1 MSVSKGEE
9 NVEQHKTAFSGTSYL
24 ILIQLASRFFTFAG
38 NQVLLRFL
46 TPIILGVALQL
57 DLYSVTVLYFSRESL
72 RVALQ
77 RQPLD
82 ETAKSGKGPD
92 TVRVNRGRQAQ
103 AAVNASYI
111 ACALGI
117 PLAVVL
123 AILYTQRGF
132 QEVLDSPYF
141 KLSLV
146 IYGYATII
154 ELLSEPAFVVI
165 QQRGLYRSRAVTETW
180 AACMKC
186 LAACGTAFA
195 GRVLGH
201 QLGVLPFAI
210 GQIAYANA
218 ILVGYMVSVYTA
230 CKDDAFSLLLRPITS
245 SDNMYWHQRFSRPL
259 LSLTLSMYIQTGVK
273 QLLSQADSVILVA
286 LSSLEDQGAFS
297 LASNYGG
304 LVARIVFQP
313 IEESSRNSFGML
325 LAQDK
330 MNGKSKDGLNSALR
344 HLSTVLRF
352 YSIISIFAF
361 FFAPFLLPLLVK
373 YVVGSRWFSPEV
385 AGLLSSY
392 AVYIPFMAFNGI
404 AEAFVSSVASTA
416 DLRRQAIWM
425 AGYTAIF
432 GVSAYVFLQVLSLGA
447 RGLVYANA
455 ANMFFRTAWSWLYI
469 QGYAKEH
476 DARLNTQLIIPNP
489 MSIAT
494 GVAVAAYL
502 RTASQGNPGLVEFV
516 IMIAVC
522 GIAGI
527 AM

>member
-218 ILVGYMVSVYTA
+218 IL
-230 CKDDAFSLLLRPITS
+230 
-245 SDNMYWHQRFSRPL
+245 
-259 LSLTLSMYIQTGVK
+259 TGVK

-527 AM
+527 AIAFFERSFLLPHAQQLLPKRLAAKIDKARK